1 MRRGLFK
8 RVLSKALCVVL
19 FLVLTTGSVVWLW
32 TECADTPAER
42 AARAR
47 CCALCHGNEWQ
58 QQLHPT
64 LRSHRPG
71 SPISPA
77 LRQALIQ
84 SHPILS
90 AGAEQE
96 LTDWLSTQQLPLLA
110 AANRE
115 QAGAA
120 LYRAKCA
127 ACHGRHGEGLPGQF
141 PPLLGSEWLTAE
153 PTRLPEILT
162 YGLKGPITV
171 QGQEWNSTML
181 PPGVTSPQEQE
192 DIIQYIRQHFSR

>member
-8 RVLSKALCVVL
+8 RVLSKALCV
-19 FLVLTTGSVVWLW
+19 FISIALVTVAIVGLW
-32 TECADTPAER
+32 TESGDTPAER

-47 CCALCHGNEWQ
+47 GCALCHGNEWRE
-58 QQLHPT
+58 QLHPT
-64 LRSHRPG
+64 LRSHSPG

-77 LRQALIQ
+77 LRDALLQA
-84 SHPILS
+84 HPALS
-90 AGAEQE
+90 SGAADE
-96 LTDWLSTQQLPLLA
+96 LTDWLSQQQLRLLA

-127 ACHGRHGEGLPGQF
+127 ACHGRNGEGIPGQF

-181 PPGVTSPQEQE
+181 PPGVTTPQEQK
-192 DIIQYIRQHFSR
+192 DIIQYIRHHFAR

>member
-1 MRRGLFK
+1 MRRGLFR
-8 RVLSKALCVVL
+8 RVLSRVLCVVL
-19 FLVLTTGSVVWLW
+19 SVVLITAALVGLW

-47 CCALCHGNEWQ
+47 ACTLCHGSEWNR
-58 QQLHPT
+58 QLPPS
-64 LRSHRPG
+64 LRQHRPG
-71 SPISPA
+71 TPISPA
-77 LRQALIQ
+77 LRESLVQA
-84 SHPILS
+84 HPALS
-90 AGAEQE
+90 SGAEDE
-96 LTDWLSTQQLPLLA
+96 LTDWLSQQQLPLLVA
-110 AANRE
+110 AAKE

-127 ACHGRHGEGLPGQF
+127 ACHGRNGEGMAGQY

-171 QGQEWNSTML
+171 KGEEWNSTML
-181 PPGVTSPQEQE
+181 PPGVTSPQEQK
-192 DIIQYIRQHFSR
+192 DIIQYIRQQFLR

>member
-8 RVLSKALCVVL
+8 RVLSKALCVL
-19 FLVLTTGSVVWLW
+19 LSIALVTVVIVGLW
-32 TECADTPAER
+32 TESGDTPAER

-47 CCALCHGNEWQ
+47 GCALCHGNEWQ
-58 QQLHPT
+58 QQLHPS
-64 LRSHRPG
+64 LRNHRPG

-77 LRQALIQ
+77 LREALVQA
-84 SHPILS
+84 HPTLS
-90 AGAEQE
+90 TGAADE
-96 LTDWLSTQQLPLLA
+96 LTDWLSQQQLRLLA
-110 AANRE
+110 TGKKE

-127 ACHGRHGEGLPGQF
+127 ACHGQNGEGIPGQF

-181 PPGVTSPQEQE
+181 PPGVTAPQEQK
-192 DIIQYIRQHFSR
+192 DIIQYIRHHFAR